1 MDLTRTVE
9 PISAGTVVERYQLR
23 FRLDHDISQRF
34 ALLMGLRGSND
45 QDIDDASTYPTRR
58 FASGEVGFEWRMQRA
73 WALTATYNRLWQE
86 YEDETA
92 DRNSNGFLISLVY
105 EPKRTD

>member
-1 MDLTRTVE
+1 MSDTLGVNWCCTRAVTVLV
-9 PISAGTVVERYQLR
+9 SERWK
-23 FRLDHDISQRF
+23 SC
-34 ALLMGLRGSND
+34 
-45 QDIDDASTYPTRR
+45 
-58 FASGEVGFEWRMQRA
+58 A

>member
-1 MDLTRTVE
+1 
-9 PISAGTVVERYQLR
+9 
-23 FRLDHDISQRF
+23 
-34 ALLMGLRGSND
+34 
-45 QDIDDASTYPTRR
+45 
-58 FASGEVGFEWRMQRA
+58 MQRA